1 MTDTHV
7 VSALKD
13 KRIKLATHIEGLQAQ
28 LRQSVTDLDHIE
40 AALRLFDP
48 EVDIGELGPR
58 KVPQV
63 LTDTRGDTG
72 RVILDTL
79 RTAMRPLSTNQVT
92 EAVMKARGLDTNDK
106 GLCRLMSK
114 RTFANLK
121 HWHRKRG
128 MVRPMPG
135 PGQEFMW
142 ELVR

>member
-13 KRIKLATHIEGLQAQ
+13 KRIKLATHIDGLQAQ
-28 LRQSVTDLDHIE
+28 LRQSVIDLDHIE
-40 AALRLFDP
+40 SALRLFDP

-58 KVPQV
+58 KVPQL

-106 GLCRLMSK
+106 GLCRLMAK